1 MSWLRIIRWPNLVMI
16 ALTQY
21 LIRLAIVE
29 PLAIPH
35 RLDHWHYALGVLIS
49 VCLAAAGY
57 LVNDLHDVEVDQRNK
72 PGRVQLGHTIDE
84 NTAWWVYG
92 LLNLV
97 AVVGGYYL
105 AGHVALED
113 LWLLPPV
120 AAGLLYLYATDFK
133 SRPVLGNFLVSLLT
147 ALPVALVAVYDILP
161 AQPEGAA
168 QIRAVQQAF
177 QVVMAYALFAFW
189 FNWIREMIKDA
200 EDREGDAAEGYR
212 TLAVI
217 LGVQRLR
224 WIPWSMALLAWLL
237 IGYYALGLWP
247 NDKISALY
255 LFLFVLAPLM
265 YLIVVLPG
273 SQSKGHFRRLST
285 LLKIIMLTGILS
297 MVVFTLSLQAQL

>member
-1 MSWLRIIRWPNLVMI
+1 MI

-21 LIRLAIVE
+21 LIRLAVVE

-57 LVNDLHDVEVDQRNK
+57 LINDLHDLEVDRRNK
-72 PGRVQLGHTIDE
+72 PDRIQLGRHISE
-84 NTAWWVYG
+84 NNAWWVYG
-92 LLNLV
+92 LLNLI
-97 AVVGGYYL
+97 AILGGYYL
-105 AGHVALED
+105 ASHIGLDD

-120 AAGLLYLYATDFK
+120 AAGLLYLYAIDFK

-161 AQPEGAA
+161 AQPQGAA

-189 FNWIREMIKDA
+189 FNWIREMVKDA
-200 EDREGDAAEGYR
+200 EDRTGDAAEDYR
-212 TLAVI
+212 TLAVV
-217 LGVQRLR
+217 LGIKKLR
-224 WIPWSMALLAWLL
+224 WIPWSMAVLAWLV

-247 NDKISALY
+247 NDKISSLY
-255 LFLFVLAPLM
+255 LFLFVLTPLM
-265 YLIVVLPG
+265 YLIVRLPG
-273 SQSKGHFRRLST
+273 SQSPPQFHRLSI

-297 MVVFTLSLQAQL
+297 MVVFTLSLQTQL